1 MQYLGFWVWSITGSL
16 ISLLGVTAS
25 AQPMAQSAAQSQ
37 SIQAPQAESVPVESE
52 QVELFQVESDRNAS
66 PQFAVQL
73 TAQQNEVLTR
83 AEVYKLRNQVE
94 VLPFNQSARAA
105 TLSDVLVPQD
115 AVRTAAASIAEL
127 LFNEGSIARVDAN
140 TVFRFREGLRRFQL
154 PNRVSQKPLV
164 QTASRSGSIKTT
176 SMQAKA
182 IQELAQNLLTQ
193 NLLAQSQTGVLQK
206 EMIFV
211 LESGTA
217 LLMSPPN
224 SVGTRVETPESQISI
239 IAPRT
244 ASEDTPDAAGLS
256 ETASGLLLP
265 PDRSSAVM
273 VVHDRDANS
282 TRVFALTDGD
292 IRVSDRAGTSSTP
305 LIGGQTVAV
314 TNGKLGPVETF
325 DLENF
330 YRTVPLAEG
339 LGPGQE
345 SFVSQE
351 LPRVQ
356 VTLNAVRIETI
367 AALRRQVR
375 EQSTFT
381 GTFLRDALNGIDT
394 DFDGQRGRR
403 TELIIGGQRQNGTF
417 RRTAGEDSDSIVTGT
432 FTPDNDAENPVRIRA
447 NINTREGTIDG
458 QRGRSNDAGLSGNDA
473 VGTVR
478 FDDGRVL
485 RVEVFDVG
493 GDAPDDRP
501 EGYRGRLIRNG
512 IQPDR

>member
-1 MQYLGFWVWSITGSL
+1 MQYFGFRDWIWSITGSL
-16 ISLLGVTAS
+16 MSLFGLAAS
-25 AQPMAQSAAQSQ
+25 VESITQSA
-37 SIQAPQAESVPVESE
+37 I
-52 QVELFQVESDRNAS
+52 QVESVCDAS
-66 PQFAVQL
+66 PQLVAQL
-73 TAQQNEVLTR
+73 IAQQNEVLTR

-94 VLPFNQSARAA
+94 LLPFNQSARAA
-105 TLSDVLVPQD
+105 QISDVLTPQD
-115 AVRTAAASIAEL
+115 AVRTAAVSIAEL

-154 PNRVSQKPLV
+154 PNRVSQKPGLHAFMTPTPA
-164 QTASRSGSIKTT
+164 QPKLIA
-176 SMQAKA
+176 QA
-182 IQELAQNLLTQ
+182 EM
-193 NLLAQSQTGVLQK
+193 SVLQK
-206 EMIFV
+206 ELIFV

-224 SVGTRVETPESQISI
+224 SVGTRAETPESQISI

-244 ASEDTPDAAGLS
+244 VSETSTTS
-256 ETASGLLLP
+256 ETASGLLIP

-292 IRVSDRAGTSSTP
+292 IRVSDRTGVNSTP

-314 TNGKLGPVETF
+314 TNGRLGAVETF

-351 LPRVQ
+351 PARVQ
-356 VTLNAVRIETI
+356 TTLNAVRIETI

-375 EQSTFT
+375 DRSTFT

-394 DFDGQRGRR
+394 DFDGLRGRR
-403 TELIIGGQRQNGTF
+403 TELIIGGERQEGTF

-447 NINTREGTIDG
+447 NLDTRQVTIDG
-458 QRGRSNDAGLSGNDA
+458 QRGRSNDAGLSGNSA

-478 FDDGRVL
+478 FDNGRVL

-493 GDAPDDRP
+493 GDAPNDRP
-501 EGYRGRLIRNG
+501 EGYRGRIIRNG